1 MLTKAVIKELNERFP
16 NINAVD
22 YSEWDETVTTGR
34 GIWLRNGDEHLEFT
48 PWGDLEAT
56 KGEVYDYLNSVGWFL
71 EPYDSMTMM
80 AWEG

>member
-1 MLTKAVIKELNERFP
+1 MKIKTVIKNLNKRFP

-22 YSEWDETVTTGR
+22 YSEWDGGKTGR
-34 GIWLRNGDEHLEFT
+34 GIWLRNGDEHLDFNQ
-48 PWGDLEAT
+48 WGDLEGT
-56 KGEVYDYLNSVGWFL
+56 KGEVYDYLNSVGWFI